1 MNHCRKCGHELSPT
15 AEFCGNCGE
24 PVTKRKMAHSANLL
38 IGIAIGAGLVLA
50 IICSLAMRAGRSA
63 KPSAHASAAV
73 ESTAAVSTEAATP
86 DEPQYRQPTPTMIR
100 ITDDGQP
107 WSIIRFTY
115 DDDLLMTEYVE
126 EHFTDGEVTSTERL
140 SMTYDDQSRLIRRD
154 VVRSDMVFED
164 GTSGY
169 YIYRYDTAGN
179 LIYTE
184 NTTFAG
190 WSSVTYTYDPENRL
204 TRTVEEYDPYTLTTD
219 YIYDADGNVERR
231 EESYDYGNG
240 DIRKETQLGDGKP
253 AVITD
258 YRPFEFILYDNYA
271 DIWEEVGISIPDKA
285 GQSVW
290 YTLLGEVAELRTDE
304 NGYVTEIKHLN
315 SDGTIRTYS
324 IYYNGE
330 TPSGQFIDLVPPKAS
345 LSYPIS
351 LEDCLIIYRNFYG
364 REMCKDNIVEAYR
377 ATEDG
382 ENVLLFFMKNYFIKG
397 EPPVTYEVFKVFVD
411 SGKCTG
417 GAESH
422 SDRWPTFQAGD
433 YYP

>member
-1 MNHCRKCGHELSPT
+1 MNHCKKCGHELSPT

-24 PVTKRKMAHSANLL
+24 PVPKRKTAHSANLL
-38 IGIAIGAGLVLA
+38 IGIAVGVGLVLA
-50 IICSLAMRAGRSA
+50 IAGSLAIRAGKSA
-63 KPSAHASAAV
+63 KPSAQTSAAV
-73 ESTAAVSTEAATP
+73 ESTAAVSTEATAP
-86 DEPQYRQPTPTMIR
+86 GEPQYRQPMPTMIR

-115 DDDLLMTEYVE
+115 GADLLMTEYSE
-126 EHFTDGEVTSTERL
+126 EYFTDGAVDWTVQT
-140 SMTYDDQSRLIRRD
+140 SMTYDDQARLVRQDIT
-154 VVRSDMVFED
+154 RSDLTYED
-164 GTSGY
+164 GSGGY
-169 YIYRYDTAGN
+169 RTYRYDDAGN
-179 LIYTE
+179 LIFNE
-184 NTTFAG
+184 NKTFESWSKTTY
-190 WSSVTYTYDPENRL
+190 VYDFDNRL
-204 TRTVEEYDPYTLTTD
+204 TRTVEEYGPYTLTTD
-219 YIYDADGNVERR
+219 YIYDADGNVEQR

-258 YRPFEFILYDNYA
+258 YKPFEFILYDNYA

-290 YTLLGEVAELRTDE
+290 YTLLSEVAELRTDE

-330 TPSGQFIDLVPPKAS
+330 TPSEQSDKPVQPKAS

-364 REMCKDNIVEAYR
+364 REMCKDNIVEACR

-382 ENVLLFFMKNYFIKG
+382 ENVLYFFIKDYFIKG
-397 EPPVTYEVFKVFVD
+397 EAPVTYAVFEVFVD

-422 SDRWPTFQAGD
+422 SDRWPTFQAED

>member
-1 MNHCRKCGHELSPT
+1 MNHCKKCGHELSPT
-15 AEFCGNCGE
+15 AGFCGNCGE
-24 PVTKRKMAHSANLL
+24 PVPKRKTAYGTNLL
-38 IGIAIGAGLVLA
+38 IGIAVGVVLVLA
-50 IICSLAMRAGRSA
+50 IAGSLAIRASRSA
-63 KPSAHASAAV
+63 KPSAQTSAAV
-73 ESTAAVSTEAATP
+73 ESTAAVSTEAATS

-107 WSIIRFTY
+107 WAVIRFTY
-115 DDDLLMTEYVE
+115 DADLLMTEYVE
-126 EHFTDGEVTSTERL
+126 EHFTDGEVTSTEQL

-179 LIYTE
+179 LVYTE

-190 WSSVTYTYDPENRL
+190 WSRVTYTYDPENRL
-204 TRTVEEYDPYTLTTD
+204 TRTVEEYDLYTLTTD
-219 YIYDADGNVERR
+219 YIYGADGNVEQR

-240 DIRKETQLGDGKP
+240 DIRKETQLGDGEP

-304 NGYVTEIKHLN
+304 DGYVTEIKHLN

-330 TPSGQFIDLVPPKAS
+330 APSGQFINLVPPKTS

-364 REMCKDNIVEAYR
+364 REMCKDNIVEACR

-382 ENVLLFFMKNYFIKG
+382 ENVLLFFIKDYFIKG
-397 EPPVTYEVFKVFVD
+397 EAPITYEVFKVFVD

-417 GAESH
+417 GGEGH
-422 SDRWPTFQAGD
+422 SDRWPTFQAED

>member
-24 PVTKRKMAHSANLL
+24 PVPKRKTAHSANLL

-63 KPSAHASAAV
+63 KPSAQASAAV

-115 DDDLLMTEYVE
+115 DADLLMTEYVE

-179 LIYTE
+179 LVYTE

-364 REMCKDNIVEAYR
+364 REMCKDNIVEACR

-382 ENVLLFFMKNYFIKG
+382 ENVLYFFMKDYFIKG

-411 SGKCTG
+411 SGKCAG